1 MAPTDKNSRS
11 PADGDAR
18 KRPPG
23 AEPKAKR
30 GWQTPRIR
38 TGHLF
43 ESNSLACGKS
53 TPQIEQCIQNPVSS

>member
-1 MAPTDKNSRS
+1 MSSSDKPTRRSAPD
-11 PADGDAR
+11 DAR
-18 KRPPG
+18 KRPSS
-23 AEPKAKR
+23 EVKR
-30 GWQTPRIR
+30 KRPWQAPRIR

>member
-1 MAPTDKNSRS
+1 MAASDKTPRRS
-11 PADGDAR
+11 TPDDAR
-18 KRPPG
+18 KRPSS
-23 AEPKAKR
+23 EVKR
-30 GWQTPRIR
+30 KRTWQTPRIR

>member
-1 MAPTDKNSRS
+1 MSSADKNTRT

-18 KRPPG
+18 KRPTGPEG
-23 AEPKAKR
+23 KSKR
-30 GWQTPRIR
+30 AWQAPRIR

-53 TPQIEQCIQNPVSS
+53 TPQIEQCIQNPVTS